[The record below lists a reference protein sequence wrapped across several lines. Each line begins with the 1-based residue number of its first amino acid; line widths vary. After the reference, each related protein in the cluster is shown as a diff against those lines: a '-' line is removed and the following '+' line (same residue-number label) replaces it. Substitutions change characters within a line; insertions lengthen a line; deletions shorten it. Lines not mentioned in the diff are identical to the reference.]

1 MKFTWNP
8 KRLEKLVNLLSKTS
22 NKICFF
28 AYDMIV
34 IPINT
39 GVLFLVFEILLFGM
53 IAALAM
59 SFSSA

>member
-1 MKFTWNP
+1 
-8 KRLEKLVNLLSKTS
+8 
-22 NKICFF
+22 
-28 AYDMIV
+28 MIV

-39 GVLFLVFEILLFGM
+39 GVLFLVFGILLFGM